1 MGNLALRPV
10 GAWSLARAR
19 GMPLPAMIKVSGRL
33 SGKSRSRGHAWG
45 LRALVRARVLPGQTP
60 YLRQRNHAVIH
71 GKEKV
76 YGSIP

>member
-1 MGNLALRPV
+1 MGDLALRPV
-10 GAWSLARAR
+10 GPGVSCPGLRHAVASHDQSEWQIEWQIALARAC
-19 GMPLPAMIKVSGRL
+19 L
-33 SGKSRSRGHAWG
+33 G
-45 LRALVRARVLPGQTP
+45 LRVLACARVVPGQTP